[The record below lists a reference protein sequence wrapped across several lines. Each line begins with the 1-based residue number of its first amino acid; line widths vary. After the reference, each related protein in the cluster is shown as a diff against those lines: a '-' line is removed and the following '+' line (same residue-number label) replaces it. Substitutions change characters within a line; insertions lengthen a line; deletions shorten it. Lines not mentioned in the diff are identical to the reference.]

1 MYSNSNDPN
10 SVFVKAKVLNVDIK
24 RGVCRCVTDN
34 GHMLTNVRW
43 GYPLGQHKE
52 RGDNSHPVPEERVVL
67 VKVAGEHVI
76 FMSTGAPQV
85 LDSTVRASINRG
97 RGASDFHE
105 RFNQSNGDDNLRR
118 EGSSPSE
125 MVPGDKVFTGDR
137 GGLFGLLRGGTFIAK
152 ASALSQIIISKLDDL
167 VRIVSRNYEMFS
179 DAMVHYSV
187 NLRGRPYTYLGY
199 FQTQTSSRQ
208 DSPDYYEVFGDVA
221 CGDEAK
227 ENYLSEGLTL
237 PATDDVVKYQR
248 IAVKELDGTMIGS
261 RWVSTY
267 RLNGKREETSSNE
280 AADVFLKLT
289 SENGHWRIEVESPTG
304 SASIDV
310 LPERILHSVGDHCT
324 IEQTATSV
332 TVNTEV
338 ATVNASTSTTVN
350 SPVTTVNASTSTT
363 VNSPVATVNASTS
376 TTVTSPVVTV
386 NASTSVNVTTATAT
400 ISASGNATLSAGGV
414 ATISAPSVVLAT
426 PAVTISSGGGPL
438 DPSACTLTRVNI
450 TATDSLISGDA
461 TCDVKI
467 AGVSLKSHTHT
478 NGNNG
483 NPTGAPIIVP

>member
-1 MYSNSNDPN
+1 MKVPPLNRPKSPPLSPVNTLSPGTISEGEDP
-10 SVFVKAKVLNVDIK
+10 S
-24 RGVCRCVTDN
+24 
-34 GHMLTNVRW
+34 
-43 GYPLGQHKE
+43 
-52 RGDNSHPVPEERVVL
+52 
-67 VKVAGEHVI
+67 
-76 FMSTGAPQV
+76 
-85 LDSTVRASINRG
+85 
-97 RGASDFHE
+97 
-105 RFNQSNGDDNLRR
+105 RR
-118 EGSSPSE
+118 KLSSP
-125 MVPGDKVFTGDR
+125 
-137 GGLFGLLRGGTFIAK
+137 
-152 ASALSQIIISKLDDL
+152 LDWL
-167 VRIVSRNYEMFS
+167 NRSWKS
-179 DAMVHYSV
+179 DAP
-187 NLRGRPYTYLGY
+187 RPRLI
-199 FQTQTSSRQ
+199 
-208 DSPDYYEVFGDVA
+208 
-221 CGDEAK
+221 EAK

-310 LPERILHSVGDHCT
+310 LPERILHSVGDHC
-324 IEQTATSV
+324 IIAQTATSV

-426 PAVTISSGGGPL
+426 PAVTISSGSGGA
-438 DPSACTLTRVNI
+438 SACTLTKVNI
-450 TATDSLISGDA
+450 TATDSVISGDA
-461 TCDVKI
+461 TCNVI
-467 AGVSLKSHTHT
+467 MGGVNLRTHTHT
-478 NGNNG
+478 NGDG
-483 NPTGAPIIVP
+483 GGPTGAPIV

>member
-152 ASALSQIIISKLDDL
+152 ASALSQLIISKLDDL

-227 ENYLSEGLTL
+227 ESYLSDGLTL

-310 LPERILHSVGDHCT
+310 LPERILHTVGGTCT

-338 ATVNASTSTTVN
+338 ATVNASVSTTVN
-350 SPVTTVNASTSTT
+350 SPVTAVNASTSTT
-363 VNSPVATVNASTS
+363 I
-376 TTVTSPVVTV
+376 TSPVVTV
-386 NASTSVNVTTATAT
+386 NASTSVNVTTATASIT
-400 ISASGNATLSAGGV
+400 ASGNATLSAGGV

-426 PAVTISSGGGPL
+426 PAVKISSGGPGA
-438 DPSACTLTRVNI
+438 SACTLTKVNI

-478 NGNNG
+478 NGNG
-483 NPTGAPIIVP
+483 GGDTGAPVIVP

>member
-97 RGASDFHE
+97 RGASDFHD
-105 RFNQSNGDDNLRR
+105 RFNQSNGDANLRR

-152 ASALSQIIISKLDDL
+152 ASALSQLIISKLDDL
-167 VRIVSRNYEMFS
+167 IRIVSRNYEMFS

-227 ENYLSEGLTL
+227 ESYLSEGLTL

-261 RWVSTY
+261 RWISTY

-310 LPERILHSVGDHCT
+310 LPERILHTVGGTCT

-338 ATVNASTSTTVN
+338 ATVNASVSTTVN
-350 SPVTTVNASTSTT
+350 SPVTA
-363 VNSPVATVNASTS
+363 VNASTS

-386 NASTSVNVTTATAT
+386 NASTSVNVTTATASIT
-400 ISASGNATLSAGGV
+400 ASGNATLSAGGV

-426 PAVTISSGGGPL
+426 PAVTISSGSAV
-438 DPSACTLTRVNI
+438 PSECTLTMVNI
-450 TATDSLISGDA
+450 TATDSVITGDT
-461 TCDVKI
+461 TCNVI
-467 AGVSLKSHTHT
+467 IGGVNLRTHTHS

-483 NPTGAPIIVP
+483 SPTGAPIV

>member
-97 RGASDFHE
+97 RGASDFHD
-105 RFNQSNGDDNLRR
+105 RFNQSNGDANLRR

-152 ASALSQIIISKLDDL
+152 ASVLSQLIISKLDDL
-167 VRIVSRNYEMFS
+167 IRIVSRNYEMFS
-179 DAMVHYSV
+179 AAAVHYSV

-227 ENYLSEGLTL
+227 ESYLSEGLTL

-310 LPERILHSVGDHCT
+310 LPERILHTVGGTCT

-338 ATVNASTSTTVN
+338 ATVNASVSTTVN
-350 SPVTTVNASTSTT
+350 SPVTA
-363 VNSPVATVNASTS
+363 VNASTS
-376 TTVTSPVVTV
+376 TTVTSPIVTV
-386 NASTSVNVTTATAT
+386 NASTSVNVTTATASIT
-400 ISASGNATLSAGGV
+400 ASGNATLSAGGV

-426 PAVTISSGGGPL
+426 PAVTISSGSG
-438 DPSACTLTRVNI
+438 DASACTLTKVNI
-450 TATDSLISGDA
+450 TATNSLISGDA
-461 TCDVKI
+461 TCDVVMGGI
-467 AGVSLKSHTHT
+467 SLKGHTHS
-478 NGNNG
+478 NGNGGG
-483 NPTGAPIIVP
+483 NTGVPNT

>member
-152 ASALSQIIISKLDDL
+152 ASALSQLIISKLDDL

-227 ENYLSEGLTL
+227 ESYLSDGLTL

-310 LPERILHSVGDHCT
+310 LPERILHTVGGTCT

-338 ATVNASTSTTVN
+338 ATVNASVSTTVN
-350 SPVTTVNASTSTT
+350 SPVTAVNASTSTT
-363 VNSPVATVNASTS
+363 I
-376 TTVTSPVVTV
+376 TSPVVTV
-386 NASTSVNVTTATAT
+386 NASTSVNVTTATASIT
-400 ISASGNATLSAGGV
+400 ASGNATLSAGGV

-426 PAVTISSGGGPL
+426 PAVKISSGGPGA
-438 DPSACTLTRVNI
+438 SACTLTKVNI

-478 NGNNG
+478 NGNG
-483 NPTGAPIIVP
+483 GGDTGAPVIVL

>member
-97 RGASDFHE
+97 RGASDFHD
-105 RFNQSNGDDNLRR
+105 RFNQSNGDANLRR

-152 ASALSQIIISKLDDL
+152 ASALSQLIISKLDDL
-167 VRIVSRNYEMFS
+167 IRIVSRNYEMFS
-179 DAMVHYSV
+179 DAAVHYSV

-237 PATDDVVKYQR
+237 PTTDDVVKYQR

-304 SASIDV
+304 SASIGV
-310 LPERILHSVGDHCT
+310 LPERILHTVGGICT

-338 ATVNASTSTTVN
+338 ATVNASVSTTVN
-350 SPVTTVNASTSTT
+350 SPVTA
-363 VNSPVATVNASTS
+363 VNASTS
-376 TTVTSPVVTV
+376 TTVTSPAVTV

-400 ISASGNATLSAGGV
+400 ITASGNATLSAGGV

-426 PAVTISSGGGPL
+426 PAVTISSGGGGA
-438 DPSACTLTRVNI
+438 SACTLTQVNI
-450 TATDSLISGDA
+450 TATNSLISGDA
-461 TCDVKI
+461 TCDVVMGGI
-467 AGVSLKSHTHT
+467 SLKGHTHS
-478 NGNNG
+478 NGNGGG
-483 NPTGAPIIVP
+483 NTGVPNT

>member
-152 ASALSQIIISKLDDL
+152 ASALSQIIVSKLDDL
-167 VRIVSRNYEMFS
+167 IRIVSRNYEMFS

-199 FQTQTSSRQ
+199 FKTQTSSRQ
-208 DSPDYYEVFGDVA
+208 DAPDYYEVFGDVA
-221 CGDEAK
+221 CGVEAR
-227 ENYLSEGLTL
+227 EEYLRDGLTL

-332 TVNTEV
+332 TINTEV

-363 VNSPVATVNASTS
+363 VTSP
-376 TTVTSPVVTV
+376 TVTVS
-386 NASTSVNVTTATAT
+386 ASTSVNVTTATASIT
-400 ISASGNATLSAGGV
+400 ASGNATLSAGGV

-426 PAVTISSGGGPL
+426 PAVTISSGGPGVTT
-438 DPSACTLTRVNI
+438 CTLTKVNI
-450 TATDSLISGDA
+450 IGDA
-461 TCDVKI
+461 TCDVKLG
-467 AGVSLKSHTHT
+467 GVSLRTHTHDSS
-478 NGNNG
+478 GSG
-483 NPTGAPIIVP
+483 VPIIVP

>member
-97 RGASDFHE
+97 RGASDFHD
-105 RFNQSNGDDNLRR
+105 RFNQSNGDANLRR

-152 ASALSQIIISKLDDL
+152 ASALSQLIISKLDDL
-167 VRIVSRNYEMFS
+167 IRIVSRNYEMFS
-179 DAMVHYSV
+179 DAAVHYSV

-227 ENYLSEGLTL
+227 ESYLSEGLTL

-386 NASTSVNVTTATAT
+386 NASTSVNVTTATAS
-400 ISASGNATLSAGGV
+400 IAASGNATLSAGGV

-426 PAVTISSGGGPL
+426 PEVKISSGGAGGA
-438 DPSACTLTRVNI
+438 SACTLTMVNI
-450 TATDSLISGDA
+450 TATDSVISGDA
-461 TCDVKI
+461 TCDVVMGGI
-467 AGVSLKSHTHT
+467 SLKGHTHS
-478 NGNNG
+478 NGNGGG
-483 NPTGAPIIVP
+483 NTGVPNP